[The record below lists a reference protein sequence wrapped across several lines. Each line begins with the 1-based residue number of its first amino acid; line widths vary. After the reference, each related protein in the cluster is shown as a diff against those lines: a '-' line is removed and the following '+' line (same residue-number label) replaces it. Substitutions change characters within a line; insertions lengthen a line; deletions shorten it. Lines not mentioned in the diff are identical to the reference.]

1 MTSSELAP
9 VVVVHYG
16 IPSTASILA
25 YDPIQSLLAVG
36 TLDGRIK
43 VVGGDN
49 IEGLLTSFKAVPF
62 KNLEF
67 LQNQGFLVSVS
78 YENEIQVWDLVKR
91 RISSNMQW
99 ESNITAF
106 SVVSGTNY
114 MYVGDEYGFLS
125 VLKYDAEEED
135 LLQLPYHVPP
145 NLIAEGA
152 GVSLPDHLSIVGVLN
167 QPCSG
172 GDRVLIAYENGLII
186 LWDVTQD
193 KAVQVK
199 GYNDLQLKG
208 GTIVNF
214 SDDKSHTF
222 INDSLDNEET
232 QKEISSLCWVSPD
245 GSVLA
250 VGYVDG
256 DILLWNLSVPHNGK
270 SMRTPQSNDV
280 VKIQLSSGDSRL
292 PVIVLRWGHNKAQ
305 NGQGGQLFAYGGEE
319 IGSDEVLTI
328 LDLDWSSGLAKLK
341 CIERVDLAL
350 HGSFAD
356 VITISNPYKMDNDH
370 MMSLFVLTNPGQL
383 HFYQYSSLSI
393 LKSDRGINRSVHA
406 LQYYSVIPT
415 AEPYMTL
422 GKLYTMH
429 TKGNILRALLE
440 TVSPPKHQLN
450 GGSTKWPLTGG
461 VLHRVPTTGSNNI
474 KKIYIG
480 GYQDGSVRIW
490 DATFPVMSLVSVFGF
505 EIKGI
510 QVAGA
515 TASISA
521 LDFCSANLT
530 LAFGNEN
537 GSIFLYRLQ
546 GTPNQTT
553 ITVVTESKCEDHQC
567 MLGERI
573 HCYIIYSLLK
583 SPVCVL
589 QFTTSGARLVAGFES
604 GQKVAGL
611 TFASHSRFPSPASPK
626 VAVLDSTAP
635 SVLFITD
642 SELTAKCSAISLVVK
657 TTFGDHENNVK
668 DSDYKTEIEYTK
680 EIAIVLSGDAHV
692 LVMDCTSG
700 NMINSLPLFLKE
712 KSIAISMH
720 LLEVKHQFSER
731 IKDDSTASFQ
741 HSEVQSQPLQTGPQN
756 QHPQNQHG
764 LSDVEFLQSPNL
776 EYMTLASQILL
787 CCEDAFYLYPVKSFI
802 QGDTTFVHELELEKP
817 CSWTEI
823 IKRNEEKYGLLVVYQ
838 TGEIELR
845 SLPELETLGKTSM
858 MSILRWNFR
867 TNMNKTMS
875 VSEKGQI
882 TLVSGNE
889 YAFVSLLASDNE
901 FRIPETLPCLHD
913 EVLAA
918 AGVPEAKISQ
928 SQRKAISGVPEF
940 VSNLMKGLK
949 GVKEE
954 QDINYNET
962 HEFLTAHFEKI
973 FSRFPFSDPLDALDI
988 EDLELQIDDIDIDEP
1003 LPVPS
1008 ASSSQD
1014 VTHEIKMIG
1023 TERERLFEGSSTDT
1037 KPTVRTREEI
1047 IAKYRKTGD
1056 VAGATSEAKDKLI
1069 ERQEKLE
1076 KLSRRT
1082 EELQAGAQNFAS
1094 LANELAKQMEK
1105 RKWWHI

>member
-25 YDPIQSLLAVG
+25 YDPVQSLLAVG

-49 IEGLLTSFKAVPF
+49 IEGLLTSLKAVPF

-67 LQNQGFLVSVS
+67 LRNQGFLVSVS

-91 RISSNMQW
+91 RISSNIQW

-125 VLKYDAEEED
+125 VLKYDAEGED

-152 GVSLPDHLSIVGVLN
+152 EVSLPDHQSIVGVLN

-222 INDSLDNEET
+222 INDSLDNEEAK
-232 QKEISSLCWVSPD
+232 KEISSLCWVSPD
-245 GSVLA
+245 GSILA

-270 SMRTPQSNDV
+270 SMRTSQSNDV
-280 VKIQLSSGDSRL
+280 VKIQISSGDTRL

-305 NGQGGQLFAYGGEE
+305 NGRGGQLFAYGGEE
-319 IGSDEVLTI
+319 TGSDEVLTI

-341 CIERVDLAL
+341 CIERFDLAL

-370 MMSLFVLTNPGQL
+370 MMSFFVLTNPGQL
-383 HFYQYSSLSI
+383 HFYQYSYLSI
-393 LKSDRGINRSVHA
+393 LKSNRRINHSVHA

-422 GKLYTMH
+422 GKLYTN
-429 TKGNILRALLE
+429 TEGNILSTLLE
-440 TVSPPKHQLN
+440 TVTPPKHQLN

-474 KKIYIG
+474 RNIYIG
-480 GYQDGSVRIW
+480 GYQDGSIRIW
-490 DATFPVMSLVSVFGF
+490 DATCPVMSLVSVFGF

-515 TASISA
+515 SASISA

-537 GSIFLYRLQ
+537 GSICLYRLQ

-553 ITVVTESKCEDHQC
+553 ITVVTESKCEDHPC
-567 MLGERI
+567 MLGESI
-573 HCYIIYSLLK
+573 HCYIIYSLFK

-604 GQKVAGL
+604 GQ
-611 TFASHSRFPSPASPK
+611 
-626 VAVLDSTAP
+626 VAVLDSTSP
-635 SVLFITD
+635 SVLFFTD
-642 SELTAKCSAISLVVK
+642 SEPTAKCSAISLVVK

-668 DSDYKTEIEYTK
+668 DSEYKTEIEYTK
-680 EIAIVLSGDAHV
+680 EIAIVLSRDAHV
-692 LVMDCTSG
+692 IVMDCTSG
-700 NMINSLPLFLKE
+700 SMINSLPLFPKE
-712 KSIAISMH
+712 KSIAISVH
-720 LLEVKHQFSER
+720 LL
-731 IKDDSTASFQ
+731 DDSTASFQ
-741 HSEVQSQPLQTGPQN
+741 HTESQSQPLQTGPQN
-756 QHPQNQHG
+756 QHG
-764 LSDVEFLQSPNL
+764 LSNVEFLQSPNL

-787 CCEDAFYLYPVKSFI
+787 CCEEAFYLYPVKSFI
-802 QGDTTFVHELELEKP
+802 QGDKTFVRELELEKP

-823 IKRNEEKYGLLVVYQ
+823 IKRDAEKYGLLVVYQ

-845 SLPELETLGKTSM
+845 SLPELEMLGKTSM

-882 TLVSGNE
+882 TVVNGNE
-889 YAFVSLLASDNE
+889 FAFVSLLASDNE

-918 AGVPEAKISQ
+918 AGVPEAKVSQ

-940 VSNLMKGLK
+940 VSNVMKGLK

-954 QDINYNET
+954 QDINCNET
-962 HEFLTAHFEKI
+962 HDFLTAHFEKI

-988 EDLELQIDDIDIDEP
+988 EDLELQIDDIDIDES

-1056 VAGATSEAKDKLI
+1056 VAGAASQAKDKLM

-1076 KLSRRT
+1076 KL
-1082 EELQAGAQNFAS
+1082 LKLKIQPKGAAMKVLCSCKEATKKMQ
-1094 LANELAKQMEK
+1094 
-1105 RKWWHI
+1105 